1 MSNQYNFHTKTIAKL
16 GYSDSLREKYMKFY
30 RDRSSLFLPFLR
42 GSALTYVGVDNIITG
57 PFRELMIE
65 YFRLGDF
72 GSNAREEYLYYL
84 LLFFGILQLFITS
97 QSAFQPV
104 IEIIDTKVIL
114 RTKEKTLSVIKNTF
128 DVINLELVESNYLQF
143 SFRNGEVYNVQ
154 VDDVSIKEVLKQFTS
169 FNLYEEE

>member
-1 MSNQYNFHTKTIAKL
+1 
-16 GYSDSLREKYMKFY
+16 MKFY
-30 RDRSSLFLPFLR
+30 RNRSSLFLPFLR
-42 GSALTYVGVDNIITG
+42 GSMLTYVGVDNIITG
-57 PFRELMIE
+57 PFRQLMIK

-84 LLFFGILQLFITS
+84 LLFFGLLQLLITL

-114 RTKEKTLSVIKNTF
+114 RTKEKTLSVVKNTF
-128 DVINLELVESNYLQF
+128 DIINLEIVESNYLQF

-154 VDDVSIKEVLKQFTS
+154 VDDVSIKEIQKEFTS
-169 FNLYEEE
+169 FNFYEEE

>member
-1 MSNQYNFHTKTIAKL
+1 
-16 GYSDSLREKYMKFY
+16 MKFY
-30 RDRSSLFLPFLR
+30 RDRSSLFLPLLR

-57 PFRELMIE
+57 PFRQLMIK

-84 LLFFGILQLFITS
+84 LLFFGLLQLLITL

-128 DVINLELVESNYLQF
+128 DIINLEVVENNYLQF

-154 VDDVSIKEVLKQFTS
+154 VDDISIKEIQKEFTS
-169 FNLYEEE
+169 FNVYEDCLLYTSPSPRDATLSRMPSSA

>member
-1 MSNQYNFHTKTIAKL
+1 
-16 GYSDSLREKYMKFY
+16 MKFY
-30 RDRSSLFLPFLR
+30 RDRSSLFLPLLR

-57 PFRELMIE
+57 PFRQLMIK

-84 LLFFGILQLFITS
+84 LLFFGLLQLLITL

-128 DVINLELVESNYLQF
+128 DIINLEVVEDNFLQF
-143 SFRNGEVYNVQ
+143 SFQNGEVYNVQ
-154 VDDVSIKEVLKQFTS
+154 VDDVSIKEVQKEFTS
-169 FNLYEEE
+169 FNFYEEE

>member
-1 MSNQYNFHTKTIAKL
+1 
-16 GYSDSLREKYMKFY
+16 MKFY

-42 GSALTYVGVDNIITG
+42 GSVLTYVGIDNIITG
-57 PFRELMIE
+57 PFRQLMIK

-84 LLFFGILQLFITS
+84 LLFFGLLQLLITL

-128 DVINLELVESNYLQF
+128 DIINLEVVESNYLQF

-154 VDDVSIKEVLKQFTS
+154 VDDVSIKEIQKEFTS
-169 FNLYEEE
+169 FNFYEEE

>member
-57 PFRELMIE
+57 PFRELMTE

-128 DVINLELVESNYLQF
+128 DIINLEVVESNYLQF

-154 VDDVSIKEVLKQFTS
+154 VDDVSIKEVQKQFTS

>member
-1 MSNQYNFHTKTIAKL
+1 
-16 GYSDSLREKYMKFY
+16 MKFY
-30 RDRSSLFLPFLR
+30 RNRSSLFLPFLR
-42 GSALTYVGVDNIITG
+42 GSMLTYVGVDNIITG
-57 PFRELMIE
+57 PFRQLMIK

-84 LLFFGILQLFITS
+84 LLFFGLLQLLITL

-128 DVINLELVESNYLQF
+128 DIINLEIVESNYLQF

-154 VDDVSIKEVLKQFTS
+154 VDDVSIKKVQEEFTS
-169 FNLYEEE
+169 FNFYEEE

>member
-16 GYSDSLREKYMKFY
+16 GYSDSLREKYKKFY

-128 DVINLELVESNYLQF
+128 DIINLEVVESNYLQF

-154 VDDVSIKEVLKQFTS
+154 VDDVSIKEVQKQFTS

>member
-1 MSNQYNFHTKTIAKL
+1 
-16 GYSDSLREKYMKFY
+16 MKFY

-42 GSALTYVGVDNIITG
+42 GSALTYVGVDNLITG
-57 PFRELMIE
+57 PFRQLMIK

-84 LLFFGILQLFITS
+84 LLFFGLLQLFITL

-114 RTKEKTLSVIKNTF
+114 RTKEKTLSVVKNTF
-128 DVINLELVESNYLQF
+128 DISNLELVEDNFLQF
-143 SFRNGEVYNVQ
+143 SFGDEIYNVQ
-154 VDDVSIKEVLKQFTS
+154 VDDVSIKEIQEIFTT
-169 FNLYEEE
+169 FNFYEEE

>member
-1 MSNQYNFHTKTIAKL
+1 
-16 GYSDSLREKYMKFY
+16 MKFY

-42 GSALTYVGVDNIITG
+42 GSVLTYVGVDNIITG
-57 PFRELMIE
+57 PFRQLMIK

-84 LLFFGILQLFITS
+84 LLFFGLLQLLITL

-104 IEIIDTKVIL
+104 IEIIDTKVVL
-114 RTKEKTLSVIKNTF
+114 RTKERTLSVIKNTF
-128 DVINLELVESNYLQF
+128 DISNLEVVEGNFLQF

-154 VDDVSIKEVLKQFTS
+154 VDDVSIKEVQKEFTS
-169 FNLYEEE
+169 FNFYEEE

>member
-128 DVINLELVESNYLQF
+128 DVINLEVVESNYLQF
-143 SFRNGEVYNVQ
+143 LFRNGEVYNVQ

>member
-1 MSNQYNFHTKTIAKL
+1 
-16 GYSDSLREKYMKFY
+16 MKFY

-57 PFRELMIE
+57 PFRQLMIK

-84 LLFFGILQLFITS
+84 LLFFGLLQLLITL

-128 DVINLELVESNYLQF
+128 DIINLEVVEDNFLQF
-143 SFRNGEVYNVQ
+143 SFQNGEVYNVQ
-154 VDDVSIKEVLKQFTS
+154 VDDVSIKEIQKEFTS
-169 FNLYEEE
+169 FNFYEEE

>member
-1 MSNQYNFHTKTIAKL
+1 
-16 GYSDSLREKYMKFY
+16 MKFY

-42 GSALTYVGVDNIITG
+42 GSVLTYVGIDNIITG
-57 PFRELMIE
+57 PFRQLMIK

-84 LLFFGILQLFITS
+84 LLFFGLLQLLITL

-114 RTKEKTLSVIKNTF
+114 RTKERTLSVIKNTF
-128 DVINLELVESNYLQF
+128 DISNLEVVEGNYLQF
-143 SFRNGEVYNVQ
+143 SFRSGEVYNVQ
-154 VDDVSIKEVLKQFTS
+154 VDDVSIKEVQEAFTS
-169 FNLYEEE
+169 FSFFEEE

>member
-1 MSNQYNFHTKTIAKL
+1 
-16 GYSDSLREKYMKFY
+16 MKFY

-57 PFRELMIE
+57 PFRQLMIK

-84 LLFFGILQLFITS
+84 LLFFGLLQLFITL

-104 IEIIDTKVIL
+104 IEIIDKKVIL
-114 RTKEKTLSVIKNTF
+114 RTKEKTLSVVKNTF
-128 DVINLELVESNYLQF
+128 DIINLEVVESNYLQF
-143 SFRNGEVYNVQ
+143 LFRNGEVYNVQ
-154 VDDVSIKEVLKQFTS
+154 VDDVSIKEIQKEFTS
-169 FNLYEEE
+169 FNFYEEE

>member
-1 MSNQYNFHTKTIAKL
+1 
-16 GYSDSLREKYMKFY
+16 MKFY

-57 PFRELMIE
+57 PFRQLMIK

-84 LLFFGILQLFITS
+84 LLFFGLLQLLITL

-128 DVINLELVESNYLQF
+128 DIINLEVVESNYLQF

-154 VDDVSIKEVLKQFTS
+154 VDDVSIKKVQEEFTS
-169 FNLYEEE
+169 FNIYEEE

>member
-1 MSNQYNFHTKTIAKL
+1 
-16 GYSDSLREKYMKFY
+16 MKFY
-30 RDRSSLFLPFLR
+30 RDRGSLFLPFLR
-42 GSALTYVGVDNIITG
+42 GSVLTYVGVDNIITG
-57 PFRELMIE
+57 PFRQLMIE

-84 LLFFGILQLFITS
+84 LLFFGLLQLFITS

-128 DVINLELVESNYLQF
+128 DIISLEVVESNYLQF

-154 VDDVSIKEVLKQFTS
+154 VDDVSIKEVQKQFTS

>member
-42 GSALTYVGVDNIITG
+42 GSALTYVGVDTIITG

-84 LLFFGILQLFITS
+84 LLFFGLLQLFITS
-97 QSAFQPV
+97 QSAFHPV

-128 DVINLELVESNYLQF
+128 DIINLEVVESNYLQF

-154 VDDVSIKEVLKQFTS
+154 LDDVSIKEVQKQFTS
-169 FNLYEEE
+169 FNLHEEE

>member
-1 MSNQYNFHTKTIAKL
+1 
-16 GYSDSLREKYMKFY
+16 MKFY

-42 GSALTYVGVDNIITG
+42 GSALTYVGVDNLITG
-57 PFRELMIE
+57 PFRQLMIK

-84 LLFFGILQLFITS
+84 LLFFGLLQLFITL

-114 RTKEKTLSVIKNTF
+114 RTKEKTLSVVKNTF
-128 DVINLELVESNYLQF
+128 DITNLELVEDNFLEF
-143 SFRNGEVYNVQ
+143 SFGDEIYNVQ
-154 VDDVSIKEVLKQFTS
+154 VDDVSIKEIQEIFTT
-169 FNLYEEE
+169 FNFYEEE

>member
-1 MSNQYNFHTKTIAKL
+1 
-16 GYSDSLREKYMKFY
+16 MKFY

-42 GSALTYVGVDNIITG
+42 GSALTYVGVDSIITG
-57 PFRELMIE
+57 PFRQLMIK

-84 LLFFGILQLFITS
+84 LLFFGLLQLLITL

-104 IEIIDTKVIL
+104 IEIIDSKVIL

-128 DVINLELVESNYLQF
+128 DIINLEVVESNYLQF

-154 VDDVSIKEVLKQFTS
+154 VDDVSIKEIQKEFNS
-169 FNLYEEE
+169 FNFYEEE

>member
-1 MSNQYNFHTKTIAKL
+1 
-16 GYSDSLREKYMKFY
+16 MKFY
-30 RDRSSLFLPFLR
+30 RDRSSLFLPFIR
-42 GSALTYVGVDNIITG
+42 GSVLTYVGLDNIITG
-57 PFRELMIE
+57 PFRQLMIK

-84 LLFFGILQLFITS
+84 LLFFGLLQLLITL

-128 DVINLELVESNYLQF
+128 DIINLEVVESNYLQF

-154 VDDVSIKEVLKQFTS
+154 VDDVSIKKVQEEFTS
-169 FNLYEEE
+169 FNFYEEE